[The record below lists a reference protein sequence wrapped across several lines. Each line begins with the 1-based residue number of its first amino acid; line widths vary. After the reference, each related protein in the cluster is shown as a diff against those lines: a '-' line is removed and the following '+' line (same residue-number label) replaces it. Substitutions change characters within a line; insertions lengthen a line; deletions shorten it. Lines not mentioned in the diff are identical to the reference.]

1 MCSSDLTSRE
11 QVLDRPVDTGGVKV
25 VAFAHRDVAQDGCR
39 FDALIS
45 LDGDLLDRIGE
56 LHFICAST
64 NYLHTLTE
72 AFRRRGE
79 QPRQKLPM
87 MKGIFIAAEG
97 YPPEWARRIEDE
109 WGCRLHEGYGSTQGS
124 GFVCGTCERGAVR
137 SDRERGLMHLFEWTN
152 YAEVVEPESGSPVA
166 EGDEGEIILTNLDL
180 EGSPVIRFST
190 RDRARWFP
198 ASACGCGRS
207 WHCIETGT
215 IGRYDDMMK
224 VRGNNVWPLTVDT
237 IVFAE
242 PAVAEYVGRV
252 FVDQAGRTE
261 VEVRFALRDPASMST
276 SERAALADRLQSAI
290 KARTN
295 EIGRAHV

>member
-1 MCSSDLTSRE
+1 M
-11 QVLDRPVDTGGVKV
+11 
-25 VAFAHRDVAQDGCR
+25 
-39 FDALIS
+39 
-45 LDGDLLDRIGE
+45 
-56 LHFICAST
+56 
-64 NYLHTLTE
+64 
-72 AFRRRGE
+72 
-79 QPRQKLPM
+79 
-87 MKGIFIAAEG
+87 
-97 YPPEWARRIEDE
+97 
-109 WGCRLHEGYGSTQGS
+109 
-124 GFVCGTCERGAVR
+124 
-137 SDRERGLMHLFEWTN
+137 
-152 YAEVVEPESGSPVA
+152 
-166 EGDEGEIILTNLDL
+166 
-180 EGSPVIRFST
+180 IRFST

-276 SERAALADRLQSAI
+276 SQRAALADRLQAAI

-295 EIGRAHV
+295 VQMQLVEVPVSALPVFTYKARRWTDERREGYFSGGKA